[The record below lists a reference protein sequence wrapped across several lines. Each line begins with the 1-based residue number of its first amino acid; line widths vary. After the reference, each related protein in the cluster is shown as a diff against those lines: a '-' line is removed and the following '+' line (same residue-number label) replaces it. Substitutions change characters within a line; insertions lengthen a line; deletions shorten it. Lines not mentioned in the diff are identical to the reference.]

1 MKIFPFLLP
10 LISIFASCSSG
21 PTMIMVDGSKVNL
34 GVSILENT
42 TSEGAKFTG
51 PNGYSLV
58 YTKTGKNQT
67 TGAIAL
73 ATAVA
78 GVAALKQATA
88 VVKSNNAASVANN
101 QTAAQLSAQKAAL
114 AAKPAVGTVVQPGT
128 SLVFPPAAAIPK

>member
-10 LISIFASCSSG
+10 LISIFGPSCSSG
-21 PTMIMVDGSKVNL
+21 PTMIMADGSKVNL
-34 GVSILENT
+34 GFSILENT

-73 ATAVA
+73 AGGT
-78 GVAALKQATA
+78 ALKQATA

-101 QTAAQLSAQKAAL
+101 QTAAQLAAQKAAL